1 MTRAIA
7 REDYK
12 TGRKQGNKSSPV
24 LLSCFPVSNSNR
36 RQRQGSL
43 TMERIEVTISRHG
56 AEQKGQMVNLVEE
69 EGQMENN
76 QALNS
81 SKEGD
86 SSV

>member
-1 MTRAIA
+1 
-7 REDYK
+7 
-12 TGRKQGNKSSPV
+12 
-24 LLSCFPVSNSNR
+24 
-36 RQRQGSL
+36 
-43 TMERIEVTISRHG
+43 MERIEVTISRHG